1 MSTLK
6 AINLVHPTS
15 STNNIVLDSSGNMTA
30 GGTMAMSS
38 SFMRN
43 RIINGAMVID
53 QRNAGAAV
61 TTSGGFPVDRFFV
74 SNTTDGTF
82 SAQQV
87 STAPSGFVNSLRL
100 TTTAADTSLAATQF
114 MSVRQCIEGYNIADL
129 GWGTANARTVT
140 LSFQVRSSLTG
151 TFGGALFNA
160 AADRSYPFSYT
171 ISAADTWTSI
181 SITIPGDTSGT
192 WLTTNGIGICVIFG
206 LGVGST
212 YSGPAG
218 SWAGTLYVSST
229 GATSVVGTLNATFYI
244 TGVQLEVGTTATP
257 FEREIYS
264 NTLAKCQ
271 RYYQKQLSNNSRWLP
286 TMYQESQYL
295 YGVIPLQVYM
305 RVGPSVTI
313 PLAASFDIWGVGA
326 PTAVIADSSINERVV
341 LRFTRTGLTNYSAYI
356 LSGNGISY
364 VEFSAEL

>member
-30 GGTMAMSS
+30 GGTLTMSS

-53 QRNAGAAV
+53 QRNAGASITPTDAQF
-61 TTSGGFPVDRFFV
+61 TVDRWKSSLNV
-74 SNTTDGTF
+74 ASKF
-82 SAQQV
+82 SLQQ
-87 STAPSGFVNSLRL
+87 STTAPAGFINSIL
-100 TTTAADTSLAATQF
+100 ATSLSAYSIGAGEVTGIQ
-114 MSVRQCIEGYNIADL
+114 QQIEGFNTADF
-129 GWGTANARTVT
+129 GWGTASAQAVTV
-140 LSFQVRSSLTG
+140 SFWVRSSLTG
-151 TFGGALFNA
+151 TFGGSLRNSASN
-160 AADRSYPFSYT
+160 RSYPFSYT
-171 ISAADTWTSI
+171 ISAANTFEYKT
-181 SITIPGDTSGT
+181 ITIAGDTSGT
-192 WLTTNGIGICVIFG
+192 WLTNNGIGVMLYFAFG
-206 LGVGST
+206 AGST
-212 YSGPAG
+212 FSSTAG
-218 SWAGTLYVSST
+218 SWQTGNFISTT
-229 GATSVVGTLNATFYI
+229 GATSLVGTNGATFYI
-244 TGVQLEVGTTATP
+244 TGVQLEVGTAATP

-264 NTLAKCQ
+264 ETLAKCQ